1 MSTFQQSTQRTAPPM
16 IDGQTTILEAAE
28 GIVEIR
34 SLASGGSAIR
44 LEPYNANTF
53 IPRPSCETLM
63 PIDVIEAFLG
73 MSYIWLCENLA
84 RYDDPEYIQR
94 QLGTQIRSYVD
105 PAELRGKRLLDF
117 GCGTGAS
124 TFNMAAMFPDTEFV
138 GVELS
143 ASRIELAQRVLAARK
158 HDNIRFLVS
167 PDPNSLP
174 PGIGTFDYVML
185 SAVYEHLL
193 PEERKKVMPLIW
205 SGMKFGALFFINQ
218 TPYRYFPYEHHTTGL
233 WFVNFLPDGVTHYL
247 ARNYSKLNPEV
258 NKSPDWNVHLRG
270 GIRGGTEGEVL
281 SDLRRAADGSRPTV
295 IQPRNGDRAAYWLSC
310 TNPDRHGSL
319 KKMVASTF
327 RLTDRLFGTV
337 PSINMDVVIRKDK
350 A

>member
-1 MSTFQQSTQRTAPPM
+1 M

-143 ASRIELAQRVLAARK
+143 ASRI
-158 HDNIRFLVS
+158 
-167 PDPNSLP
+167 
-174 PGIGTFDYVML
+174 
-185 SAVYEHLL
+185 
-193 PEERKKVMPLIW
+193 
-205 SGMKFGALFFINQ
+205 
-218 TPYRYFPYEHHTTGL
+218 
-233 WFVNFLPDGVTHYL
+233 
-247 ARNYSKLNPEV
+247 
-258 NKSPDWNVHLRG
+258 
-270 GIRGGTEGEVL
+270 
-281 SDLRRAADGSRPTV
+281 
-295 IQPRNGDRAAYWLSC
+295 
-310 TNPDRHGSL
+310 
-319 KKMVASTF
+319 
-327 RLTDRLFGTV
+327 
-337 PSINMDVVIRKDK
+337 
-350 A
+350 

>member
-1 MSTFQQSTQRTAPPM
+1 MNKDMSISQDSA
-16 IDGQTTILEAAE
+16 QTTVLKATE
-28 GIVEIR
+28 GIVEVRPLGDGR
-34 SLASGGSAIR
+34 SEVR
-44 LEPYNANTF
+44 LKPYDANTF
-53 IPRPSCETLM
+53 IPRPTCVTLM
-63 PIDVIEAFLG
+63 PLDVIQAFIG

-84 RYDDPEYIQR
+84 RYDDPDYIQK
-94 QLGTQIRSYVD
+94 QLGMQIKAYVD

-124 TFNMAAMFPDTEFV
+124 TFSMAAMFPETEFV

-143 ASRIELAQRVLAARK
+143 SSRIELAQRVLESRK

-205 SGMKFGALFFINQ
+205 SVMKFGALIFINQ

-247 ARNYSKLNPEV
+247 ARKYSKLNPEV

-281 SDLRRAADGSRPTV
+281 SNLRLANDGSRPTV
-295 IQPRNGDRAAYWLSC
+295 VQPRDGDRAAYWLSC
-310 TNPDRHGSL
+310 TNSERRGFL
-319 KKMVASTF
+319 KKTVASVF
-327 RLTDRLFGTV
+327 RVTDKLFGTV

>member
-1 MSTFQQSTQRTAPPM
+1 
-16 IDGQTTILEAAE
+16 
-28 GIVEIR
+28 
-34 SLASGGSAIR
+34 
-44 LEPYNANTF
+44 
-53 IPRPSCETLM
+53 M
-63 PIDVIEAFLG
+63 PLDVIQAFIG

-84 RYDDPEYIQR
+84 RYDDPDYIQK
-94 QLGTQIRSYVD
+94 QLGMQIKAYVD
-105 PAELRGKRLLDF
+105 PAEFRGKRLLDF

-124 TFNMAAMFPDTEFV
+124 TFSMAAMFPETEFV

-143 ASRIELAQRVLAARK
+143 SSRIELAQRVLESRK

-205 SGMKFGALFFINQ
+205 SVMKFGALIFINQ

-247 ARNYSKLNPEV
+247 ARKYSKLNPEV

-281 SDLRRAADGSRPTV
+281 SNLRLANDGSRPTV
-295 IQPRNGDRAAYWLSC
+295 VQPRNGDRASYWLSC
-310 TNPDRHGSL
+310 TNPERHGFL
-319 KKMVASTF
+319 KKTVASAF
-327 RLTDRLFGTV
+327 RVTDKLFGTV

-350 A
+350 AKATPLV